1 MKNVD
6 EASLRKKLERVL
18 PLLNERQKRLYVAA
32 EAEQLGYGGIT
43 LLARLTGMSRV
54 SIHSGL
60 AGLDTE
66 LKGRVRAPGGGR
78 KPAQQAQ
85 PELFDALD
93 ALVAPETRGDPMSP
107 LRWTSKSTRRLSEEL
122 GEQGFQASP
131 VLVSKLLRS
140 MGYSLQGNS
149 KTREGKDH
157 PDRDAAG
164 EPLISVDTKKK
175 ELVGDFK
182 NGGCEYQRVGEP
194 EQVRVHDFKDPL
206 LGKAIPYGVYDIARN
221 EGWVNVGI
229 DRDTSA
235 FAVESIRRWWFG
247 MGKERYP
254 NATQLMISADGGGSN
269 GSRVRL
275 WKLELARLA
284 EEIGLKIT
292 VCHLPPGTSKWNKI
306 EHRLF
311 SYITMNWRG
320 RPLVS
325 HEVVVECIAATT
337 TSTGLKVEAVLD
349 TGEYPKGTVVLDEEL
364 ASVKIRRHKF
374 HGEWNY
380 TINGL
385 RKSQRC
391 KG

>member
-122 GEQGFQASP
+122 GEQGFQVSP

-149 KTREGKDH
+149 KTREGKEH
-157 PDRDAAG
+157 PDRDAQ
-164 EPLISVDTKKK
+164 
-175 ELVGDFK
+175 FQ
-182 NGGCEYQRVGEP
+182 Y
-194 EQVRVHDFKDPL
+194 
-206 LGKAIPYGVYDIARN
+206 IARQAAN
-221 EGWVNVGI
+221 FQ
-229 DRDTSA
+229 A
-235 FAVESIRRWWFG
+235 A
-247 MGKERYP
+247 
-254 NATQLMISADGGGSN
+254 GS
-269 GSRVRL
+269 L
-275 WKLELARLA
+275 
-284 EEIGLKIT
+284 
-292 VCHLPPGTSKWNKI
+292 
-306 EHRLF
+306 
-311 SYITMNWRG
+311 
-320 RPLVS
+320 
-325 HEVVVECIAATT
+325 
-337 TSTGLKVEAVLD
+337 
-349 TGEYPKGTVVLDEEL
+349 
-364 ASVKIRRHKF
+364 
-374 HGEWNY
+374 
-380 TINGL
+380 
-385 RKSQRC
+385 
-391 KG
+391 